1 MAELPWI
8 ERTFQ
13 AAQKA
18 AADAEDTSRVKIVY
32 GGGVVV
38 GSVHVTAQTNY
49 DQFKAIILKSLG
61 YDEADPK
68 LIAFY
73 IDGGDEIKVG
83 CDSSTRAMLDYFGDG
98 DVRVHQ
104 VPARGAGLGLGPRD
118 DATRLG
124 LT

>member
-18 AADAEDTSRVKIVY
+18 AADAEDTSRVKIVFR
-32 GGGVVV
+32 GGVVV
-38 GSVHVTAQTNY
+38 GAVHVTAQTNY

>member
-18 AADAEDTSRVKIVY
+18 AADAEDTSRVKIVFR
-32 GGGVVV
+32 GGVVV
-38 GSVHVTAQTNY
+38 GAVHVTAQTNY

-83 CDSSTRAMLDYFGDG
+83 CDSSTRAMLDYFARENQDREPGA
-98 DVRVHQ
+98 RQ
-104 VPARGAGLGLGPRD
+104 VPQQRRVRPRRD
-118 DATRLG
+118 
-124 LT
+124 

>member
-49 DQFKAIILKSLG
+49 DQFNGPDSTPSPSKTS
-61 YDEADPK
+61 
-68 LIAFY
+68 IA
-73 IDGGDEIKVG
+73 
-83 CDSSTRAMLDYFGDG
+83 
-98 DVRVHQ
+98 
-104 VPARGAGLGLGPRD
+104 LGPQES
-118 DATRLG
+118 
-124 LT
+124 